1 MLTDA
6 KARSKAYF
14 DLHHASR
21 FAREGYWSFDYKRS
35 TQALELLRPDN
46 LIDIGCGPGG
56 FLARMRKELP
66 QIRLF
71 ALDLSEGMVN
81 EVRERFGGS
90 VEATVGDAENMPL
103 VSEAFEAVT
112 VNMSIHHYPHPQAA
126 VNEMFRILQP
136 GGHLLLEDMD
146 CIPPIRAIANF
157 VFPRLSGGDVK
168 MYNQREIRA
177 MLGAAGFT
185 VLSYHKI
192 TPWTFLC
199 VAEKPMTEERSL

>member
-1 MLTDA
+1 
-6 KARSKAYF
+6 
-14 DLHHASR
+14 
-21 FAREGYWSFDYKRS
+21 
-35 TQALELLRPDN
+35 
-46 LIDIGCGPGG
+46 
-56 FLARMRKELP
+56 
-66 QIRLF
+66 
-71 ALDLSEGMVN
+71 
-81 EVRERFGGS
+81 
-90 VEATVGDAENMPL
+90 
-103 VSEAFEAVT
+103 
-112 VNMSIHHYPHPQAA
+112 MSIHHYPHPQAA

-157 VFPRLSGGDVK
+157 VFPRLPGGDVK

>member
-1 MLTDA
+1 MTDA

-35 TQALELLRPDN
+35 IQALELLRPDN

-103 VSEAFEAVT
+103 ASCTFEAVT
-112 VNMSIHHYPHPQAA
+112 VNMSIHHYPHPEKALG
-126 VNEMFRILQP
+126 EMARILKP
-136 GGHLLLEDMD
+136 GGALLLNDMD
-146 CIPPIRAIANF
+146 CAAPIRAFANWI
-157 VFPRLSGGDVK
+157 FPKLPGGDVK
-168 MYNQREIRA
+168 MYNRVEIEE
-177 MLGAAGFT
+177 MMSSAGFRRIR
-185 VLSYHKI
+185 YMKI
-192 TPWTFLC
+192 SPFSFQC
-199 VAEKPMTEERSL
+199 VGEKEA